1 MTGQSPII
9 AVLYDFDKTLC
20 TTDMQNYAFI
30 PSLGMTPAEFW
41 AEANGFGRQNRIDG
55 ILAYMY
61 IMLREAERRNRP
73 FTREDLVEKG
83 RGVELFPGV
92 ESWFGRINAFG
103 ESQGVRVEH
112 YVISSGLREIIEGSS
127 ISGEFREIYASEFY
141 YDGTGRPVWP
151 KLAVNF
157 TAKTQFVYRI
167 NKGVL
172 DVSDDKTLNDS
183 MPDDSKRVPFPNM
196 IYLGDGLSDVPCMK
210 MMRAYGGQAIAV
222 YQSGNRSGVE
232 ELLARR
238 RVDFIFPADY
248 REGSALEGTVKNII
262 RKMAIADRLWEEN
275 HRQLRRLGEDVLP
288 DQVGMFSEH

>member
-1 MTGQSPII
+1 MTGQRPII
-9 AVLYDFDKTLC
+9 AFLYDFDKTLC

-30 PSLGMTPAEFW
+30 PSLGMTPADFW

-83 RGVELFPGV
+83 RGIELFPGV
-92 ESWFGRINAFG
+92 EGWFGRVNAFG
-103 ESQGVRVEH
+103 ETQGVRVEH

-127 ISGEFREIYASEFY
+127 ISHEFKEIYASEFY
-141 YDGTGRPVWP
+141 YDPAGRPAWP

-196 IYLGDGLSDVPCMK
+196 IYMGDGLSDVPCMK

-222 YQSGNRSGVE
+222 YQSGNRAGVE
-232 ELLARR
+232 ELLAKR

-248 REGSALEGTVKNII
+248 REGTGLDTTVKDII
-262 RKMAIADRLWEEN
+262 RKIAVADRLWGEN
-275 HRQLRRLGEDVLP
+275 HRQLRHLGEDVLP
-288 DQVGMFSEH
+288 DQVELF

>member
-1 MTGQSPII
+1 MTGQRPIV
-9 AVLYDFDKTLC
+9 AFLYDFDKTLC

-41 AEANGFGRQNRIDG
+41 AEANGFGRTNRIDG

-61 IMLREAERRNRP
+61 TMIQESERRNRP
-73 FTREDLVEKG
+73 FTRADLVEKG
-83 RGVELFPGV
+83 RRIELFPGV
-92 ESWFGRINAFG
+92 AEWFGRINAFG
-103 ESQGVRVEH
+103 ETQGVQVEH

-127 ISGEFREIYASEFY
+127 ISGEFKEIYASEFY
-141 YDGTGRPVWP
+141 YDETGRPVWP

-183 MPDDSKRVPFPNM
+183 MPDDSKRVPFTNM
-196 IYLGDGLSDVPCMK
+196 IYMGDGLSDVPCMK

-222 YQSGNRSGVE
+222 YQGSNRAGVE
-232 ELLARR
+232 ELLARG

-248 REGSALEGTVKNII
+248 REGTGLDGTVKNII

-275 HRQLRRLGEDVLP
+275 LFQLRGIGGDVLP
-288 DQVGMFSEH
+288 DQVELF